1 MDAVGRTMTTIGAA
15 FAVVLLAS
23 CAAGAFDPDPVD
35 VGQPPSASPAASP
48 AASPSPAPEPSA
60 TGTTFTTQNG
70 TASITLPE
78 GWTVVDSSRLVEQNH
93 RGLPQWDNVLQLL
106 DADGASRA
114 SYYDGYGSDVGAAV
128 DTSVVQTMPM
138 AGETTA
144 AAWWSHD
151 PDSGTWFAT
160 AAVVMDPEDP
170 FTTVPSPVEGRL
182 LSFVADLSAAP
193 ECTSIVDEASA
204 VACLE
209 SPAIAETLAVLATLE
224 PTDVPWDAMP

>member
-1 MDAVGRTMTTIGAA
+1 MATMRRMTTTMGAA
-15 FAVVLLAS
+15 LAVVVLAG
-23 CAAGAFDPDPVD
+23 CAAGSLDPDPES
-35 VGQPPSASPAASP
+35 VGQPPSASPT
-48 AASPSPAPEPSA
+48 PSSTPEPTPEPSA

-78 GWTVVDSSRLVEQNH
+78 GWTVVDSSRLVAQNH

-128 DTSVVQTMPM
+128 DTGVVRSLPM
-138 AGETTA
+138 AGATTA
-144 AAWWSHD
+144 VAWWSHD
-151 PDSGTWFAT
+151 PLSGTWFAT
-160 AAVVMDPEDP
+160 AAVVTDPDDP
-170 FTTVPSPVEGRL
+170 TTTVLSPVEGRL
-182 LSFVADLSAAP
+182 LAFGADLSAAP
-193 ECTSIVDEASA
+193 ECASIVDEATA

-224 PTDVPWDAMP
+224 LTDVPWDAMP